1 MKRGSSA
8 LFAAMAISLVAVA
21 LVIRPGTS
29 RVPLPPGA
37 RADRI
42 LIEKANHTMT
52 LFENGRS
59 LRSYSVAL
67 GRGGL
72 QPKRREGDNKTPE
85 GQYRIDGRNSSSAF
99 HLALH
104 ISYPDPGDSASAS
117 SRGEKPGGDI
127 LIHGIRNGIGW
138 IGSLHRW
145 VDWTAGCI
153 AVADEEIEEI
163 WRTVPDGTPVEIK
176 P

>member
-1 MKRGSSA
+1 MRRGSSA
-8 LFAAMAISLVAVA
+8 LFAAMTITLAAAA
-21 LVIRPGTS
+21 LVLRPGTA
-29 RVPLPPGA
+29 RVSLPPGA
-37 RADRI
+37 QADRV

-52 LFENGRS
+52 LFENGRF
-59 LRSYSVAL
+59 LRSYPVAL

-85 GQYRIDGRNSSSAF
+85 GRYRIDGRNPSSAF

-104 ISYPDPGDSASAS
+104 ISYPDPKDSASAS

-138 IGSLHRW
+138 IGRLHRW
-145 VDWTAGCI
+145 VDWTAGCV
-153 AVADEEIEEI
+153 AVTDEEIEEI